1 MKWWEV
7 RLESSNSSSG
17 SSSGVLYPVIRV
29 QYVSLH
35 LELSRIP
42 IEQEPAVVIFESLFS
57 HKTDFKLD
65 STATK
70 ITIILRSN
78 NMIKCLTRDD

>member
-17 SSSGVLYPVIRV
+17 VLYPITRV

-35 LELSRIP
+35 LELRRIP
-42 IEQEPAVVIFESLFS
+42 IEQELAVVIFESLSS

-65 STATK
+65 STPTK
-70 ITIILRSN
+70 ITITLRSN